1 MQENKTKDIE
11 VTAIGKARISFLPKC
26 EERVCC
32 SMLPE
37 LTREMCYELIDRIII
52 GGHPK
57 HTGKEREIDIVYKI
71 DIASV
76 LRDKLNK

>member
-1 MQENKTKDIE
+1 
-11 VTAIGKARISFLPKC
+11 
-26 EERVCC
+26 
-32 SMLPE
+32 
-37 LTREMCYELIDRIII
+37 MCYELIDRIII

-76 LRDKLNK
+76 LRDKLNKWKISVWVYLNSYAYFMPIVFSSLECP